1 MATRLPPSSLIHS
14 PFIIVLAALWAGPY
28 WGQYRSEGG
37 SIVPASVSALPPK
50 PHLSPGTYIP
60 TLAGAR
66 TKYRYRYTHMDGFG
80 ARTLVTDHP
89 PRSGGLYVQVTP
101 RRAKKC
107 CAPSERSRQNNRGCA
122 ISNGLSQRGRQRER
136 AHRSRRAAS
145 HSHTGSSC
153 AQPHEGLTGAA
164 HVADSTGVGRI
175 QQGRRAAPGCRR

>member
-66 TKYRYRYTHMDGFG
+66 TKYRYTHMDLGWIWG
-80 ARTLVTDHP
+80 TYVSYGPTNSVGRSVCTSNSTACKEVLRTL
-89 PRSGGLYVQVTP
+89 
-101 RRAKKC
+101 RAVSAK
-107 CAPSERSRQNNRGCA
+107 
-122 ISNGLSQRGRQRER
+122 
-136 AHRSRRAAS
+136 
-145 HSHTGSSC
+145 
-153 AQPHEGLTGAA
+153 QP
-164 HVADSTGVGRI
+164 GV
-175 QQGRRAAPGCRR
+175 CNL